1 MADLIPFL
9 FWEKQEGYLCAQ
21 HCLNS
26 LLQGEYFT
34 AVDLGEIGRRLDQA
48 EHDAM
53 TSPDQQQNSQQ
64 QPNTRFFS
72 VQESVLNMALEVW
85 NIEMVP
91 IGSEAGRGSRSQP
104 EFTLRKFGGLRARW
118 YNLDSL
124 LKGPEWISPTYLG
137 MLLNQLENNGYSIFV
152 IKGDLPISQADE
164 NASKLPDPDTVN
176 RIERD
181 KSNLQEIDQEMM
193 NAAIAASLGNSNDN
207 GEEKELK

>member
-1 MADLIPFL
+1 
-9 FWEKQEGYLCAQ
+9 
-21 HCLNS
+21 
-26 LLQGEYFT
+26 
-34 AVDLGEIGRRLDQA
+34 
-48 EHDAM
+48 
-53 TSPDQQQNSQQ
+53 
-64 QPNTRFFS
+64 
-72 VQESVLNMALEVW
+72 MALEVW

-137 MLLNQLENNGYSIFV
+137 MLLNQLENN
-152 IKGDLPISQADE
+152 ADE